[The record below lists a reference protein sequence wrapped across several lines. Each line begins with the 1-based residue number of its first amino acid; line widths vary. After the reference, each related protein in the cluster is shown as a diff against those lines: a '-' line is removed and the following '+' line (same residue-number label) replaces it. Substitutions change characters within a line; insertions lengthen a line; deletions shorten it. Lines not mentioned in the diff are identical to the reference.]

1 MKIPTRPAAA
11 GAILHTQLT
20 TQSSVDALLLTLSS
34 PPSHRAPEGPTTL
47 SEKDFIHISASLFTL
62 CLPLL
67 RNIPQGL
74 HTYTHAHT
82 DTRTPHPV
90 CLSTPCSPEGLC
102 QFPYG
107 VRQQIVQI
115 AQLTWDRHTTL
126 FQSHTRQTR
135 GSLHAWACAHDTAH
149 PQLYLFQYQEHECVS
164 VFS

>member
-1 MKIPTRPAAA
+1 MLHAFAHHARVSSADSTAVGRYLECNQAINIKGGKNFKNFKNGKSQNPMKIPTRPVVA

-20 TQSSVDALLLTLSS
+20 AQSSVDALLLTLSS

-47 SEKDFIHISASLFTL
+47 SEKDFIRISASLFTL

-74 HTYTHAHT
+74 HTHARTHRHT
-82 DTRTPHPV
+82 HSSSRLPFH
-90 CLSTPCSPEGLC
+90 SPQPRGLC

-115 AQLTWDRHTTL
+115 AQLR
-126 FQSHTRQTR
+126 
-135 GSLHAWACAHDTAH
+135 
-149 PQLYLFQYQEHECVS
+149 
-164 VFS
+164 